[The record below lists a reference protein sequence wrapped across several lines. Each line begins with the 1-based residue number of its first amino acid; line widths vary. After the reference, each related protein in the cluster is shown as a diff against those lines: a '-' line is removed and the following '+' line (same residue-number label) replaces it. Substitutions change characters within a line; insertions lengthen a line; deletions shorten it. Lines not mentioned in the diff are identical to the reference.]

1 MYRLYS
7 FLCLLLIT
15 SSGCLTSLLQDNFD
29 SRSPNIIN
37 TNLVG
42 SIPGGPDGDR
52 INLVHPTV
60 ISIQEP
66 QLTNQSLRINNR
78 VDFQLADHD
87 AFGRY
92 IVSWKGIQVNSPS
105 ANTLIDFLNEDDE
118 VVLTLHFDADDLEVI
133 SDYNGTPPQFGF
145 QTDVVHQFTVVFIV
159 QGNNGSTSYADITVR
174 EEGNDDDREWGK
186 MPLLGNQ
193 IETLKT
199 VRFRAEDSC
208 PYVLDNLSAN
218 AN

>member
-1 MYRLYS
+1 MYRFYT
-7 FLCLLLIT
+7 FLLLLLIAL
-15 SSGCLTSLLQDNFD
+15 SGCLTPLLQDDFD
-29 SRSPNIIN
+29 SRSPNVIN

-52 INLVHPTV
+52 ISHVLPTV
-60 ISIQEP
+60 VSVQEP
-66 QLTNQSLRINNR
+66 QLTQRSLRINNR
-78 VDFQLADHD
+78 VDFQLKEHD
-87 AFGRY
+87 SFNRY
-92 IVSWKGIQVNSPS
+92 IVTWKGIQVNSPS

-118 VVLTLHFDADDLEVI
+118 VVLTLHFDADDLEVL
-133 SDYNGTPPQFGF
+133 SDYDGTPPQFGF
-145 QTDVVHQFTVVFIV
+145 QTNVVHQFTVVFIV
-159 QGNNGSTSYADITVR
+159 QGNNGSVSYADITVR
-174 EEGNDDDREWGK
+174 EEGNDDDRVWAK

-208 PYVLDNLSAN
+208 PYILDNLAAN

>member
-1 MYRLYS
+1 M
-7 FLCLLLIT
+7 CLLLIT
-15 SSGCLTSLLQDNFD
+15 SSGCLTTLLRDDFD
-29 SRSPNIIN
+29 GRSPNIIN
-37 TNLVG
+37 TNLQG
-42 SIPGGPDGDR
+42 SIPGEPDGDR
-52 INLVHPTV
+52 IALVHPTV
-60 ISIQEP
+60 IPVQEP

-78 VDFQLADHD
+78 VDFELADHD

-118 VVLTLHFDADDLEVI
+118 VVLTLHFDANDLEVL
-133 SDYNGTPPQFGF
+133 SSNATPPPQFNF
-145 QTDVVHQFTVVFIV
+145 QTDVVHQFTVVFII
-159 QGNNGSTSYADITVR
+159 QGTNGSTSYADIAVS
-174 EEGNDDDREWGK
+174 EEIGNGREWAK

-208 PYVLDNLSAN
+208 PYVLDNLATN